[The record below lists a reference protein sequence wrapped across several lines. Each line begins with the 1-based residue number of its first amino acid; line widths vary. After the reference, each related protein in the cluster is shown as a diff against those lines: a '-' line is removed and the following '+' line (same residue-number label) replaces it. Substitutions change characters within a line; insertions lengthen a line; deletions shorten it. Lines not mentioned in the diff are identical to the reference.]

1 MALHPGIGTPVLDR
15 LGPRDVPEVLS
26 FLEDE
31 PVLNVYLIAL
41 VLRDALARP
50 HDSWWGARREGRLTA
65 LLYVGAHSGAVLP
78 AGDDL
83 EAHRALG
90 RLALEE
96 HPPVPSRLQL
106 IGPRA
111 AVAALR
117 EHFPGPDSSARLERA
132 QVYLVL
138 DRSAAARLAA
148 PRPAAAGTPA
158 GPTPELRTA
167 RREDYAFLYHAGAD
181 LRTEELLED
190 PRVVDPVAFARRVEE
205 ECRDGWTWVLRDA
218 RGLCFRAGVSA
229 LTSEAAQIS
238 GVYVPTSLRG
248 QGIATRALGELCV
261 RLLQR
266 SRVVCLFVNDFNEPA
281 LKLYRR
287 LGFRE
292 LSPWASVFFV
302 KET

>member
-1 MALHPGIGTPVLDR
+1 MALHAGIGTPVLDR

-26 FLEDE
+26 FLEDD

-50 HDSWWGARREGRLTA
+50 HDTWWGARRHGRLTA

-90 RLALEE
+90 GAARDERS
-96 HPPVPSRLQL
+96 PVPSRLQI
-106 IGPRA
+106 IGPRN

-117 EHFPGPDSSARLERA
+117 EQFPGPGAAARLERA

-138 DRSAAARLAA
+138 EHA
-148 PRPAAAGTPA
+148 PGTPGGYSGA
-158 GPTPELRTA
+158 LAPELRTA

-190 PRVVDPVAFARRVEE
+190 PRTIDPVAFARRVEE
-205 ECRDGWTWVLRDA
+205 ECRDGWTWILRDA
-218 RGLCFRAGVSA
+218 HGLCFRAGVSA
-229 LTSEAAQIS
+229 LTSEAAQVS
-238 GVYVPTSLRG
+238 GVYVPPGLRG
-248 QGIATRALGELCV
+248 QGIATRALGELCA

-281 LKLYRR
+281 LALYRR
-287 LGFRE
+287 LGFRQ
-292 LSPWASVFFV
+292 LASWTSVFYTR
-302 KET
+302 EER

>member
-26 FLEDE
+26 FLEDDA
-31 PVLNVYLIAL
+31 VLNVYLIAL

-50 HDSWWGARREGRLTA
+50 HDSWWGARRDGRLTA
-65 LLYVGAHSGAVLP
+65 LLYVGAHSGAILP

-90 RLALEE
+90 HLALEE
-96 HPPVPSRLQL
+96 RPPVPTRLQL

-117 EHFPGPDSSARLERA
+117 EHFPGPEAIARLERS

-138 DRSAAARLAA
+138 ERG
-148 PRPAAAGTPA
+148 PAAAAAA
-158 GPTPELRTA
+158 GAPDLRTA

-205 ECRDGWTWVLRDA
+205 ECRDGWTWILRDA

-229 LTSEAAQIS
+229 LTSDAAQVS
-238 GVYVPTSLRG
+238 GVYVPAPLRG
-248 QGIATRALGELCV
+248 QGIATRALGELCT
-261 RLLQR
+261 RLLLR
-266 SRVVCLFVNDFNEPA
+266 SRVICLFVNDFNEPA
-281 LKLYRR
+281 LKLYKR
-287 LGFRE
+287 LGFRS
-292 LSPWASVFFV
+292 LAAWASVFYV
-302 KET
+302 RE

>member
-1 MALHPGIGTPVLDR
+1 MALHPGIGSPVLDR

-50 HDSWWGARREGRLTA
+50 HDTWWGARRDGRLTA

-83 EAHRALG
+83 EAHRS
-90 RLALEE
+90 LARAAREE
-96 HPPVPSRLQL
+96 KPPVPSRLQV
-106 IGPRA
+106 IGPRD

-117 EHFPGPDSSARLERA
+117 EHFPGPGATARLERS
-132 QVYLVL
+132 QVYLL
-138 DRSAAARLAA
+138 LERAPGGPDMSA
-148 PRPAAAGTPA
+148 
-158 GPTPELRTA
+158 PELRTA

-190 PRVVDPVAFARRVEE
+190 PRTIDPVAFARRVEE
-205 ECRDGWTWVLRDA
+205 ECRDGWTWILRDA

-229 LTSEAAQIS
+229 LTSEAAQVS
-238 GVYVPTSLRG
+238 GVYVPPGLRG
-248 QGIATRALGELCV
+248 QGIATRALGELCT

-266 SRVVCLFVNDFNEPA
+266 SRVVCLFVNDFNAPA
-281 LKLYRR
+281 LALYRR
-287 LGFRE
+287 LGFRH
-292 LSPWASVFFV
+292 LAPWTSVFYGR
-302 KET
+302 EGA

>member
-26 FLEDE
+26 FLEDD

-50 HDSWWGARREGRLTA
+50 HDAWWGARRDGRLTSI
-65 LLYVGAHSGAVLP
+65 LYIGAHSGAVLP

-90 RLALEE
+90 LAAVEDGPA
-96 HPPVPSRLQL
+96 HPARLQL
-106 IGPRA
+106 IGPRD

-117 EHFPGPDSSARLERA
+117 GHFPGPEVTARLERS

-138 DRSAAARLAA
+138 ERT
-148 PRPAAAGTPA
+148 PGAAGGLA
-158 GPTPELRTA
+158 PELRTA

-190 PRVVDPVAFARRVEE
+190 PRAIDPVAFARRVEE
-205 ECRDGWTWVLRDA
+205 ECRDGWTWILRDA

-229 LTSEAAQIS
+229 LTAAAAQVS
-238 GVYVPTSLRG
+238 GVYVPPALRA
-248 QGIATRALGELCV
+248 QGIATKALGELCA

-281 LKLYRR
+281 LALYRR
-287 LGFRE
+287 LGFRQ
-292 LSPWASVFFV
+292 LAPWTSVFYV
-302 KET
+302 REDR

>member
-26 FLEDE
+26 FLEDD

-50 HDSWWGARREGRLTA
+50 HDTWWGARRDGRLTA
-65 LLYVGAHSGAVLP
+65 ILYVGAHSGAVLP
-78 AGDDL
+78 AGDDA

-90 RLALEE
+90 QAAFDER
-96 HPPVPSRLQL
+96 PVTPSRLQL
-106 IGPRA
+106 IGPRD

-117 EHFPGPDSSARLERA
+117 ERFPGPGAVARLERS

-138 DRSAAARLAA
+138 ERSPGGPATLA
-148 PRPAAAGTPA
+148 
-158 GPTPELRTA
+158 PELRTA

-190 PRVVDPVAFARRVEE
+190 PRAVDPIAFARRVEE
-205 ECRDGWTWVLRDA
+205 ECRDGWTWILRDA

-229 LTSEAAQIS
+229 LTSEAAQVS
-238 GVYVPTSLRG
+238 GVYVPAALRG
-248 QGIATRALGELCV
+248 QGIATRALGELCA
-261 RLLQR
+261 RLLLR
-266 SRVVCLFVNDFNEPA
+266 SRVVCLFVNDFNAPA
-281 LKLYRR
+281 LALYRR
-287 LGFRE
+287 LGFR
-292 LSPWASVFFV
+292 LLAPWASAFYVR
-302 KET
+302 EDSR

>member
-50 HDSWWGARREGRLTA
+50 HDSWWGARRDGRLTA

-90 RLALEE
+90 RAAREE
-96 HPPVPSRLQL
+96 KPLSPGRLQV
-106 IGPRA
+106 IGPRG

-117 EHFPGPDSSARLERA
+117 EHFPGPGATARLERS

-138 DRSAAARLAA
+138 ERMPGSDPSMAA
-148 PRPAAAGTPA
+148 
-158 GPTPELRTA
+158 PELRTA

-190 PRVVDPVAFARRVEE
+190 PRTIDPVAFARRVEE
-205 ECRDGWTWVLRDA
+205 ECRDGWTWILRDA

-229 LTSEAAQIS
+229 LTSEAAQVS
-238 GVYVPTSLRG
+238 GVYVPLALRG
-248 QGIATRALGELCV
+248 QGIATRALGELCT

-266 SRVVCLFVNDFNEPA
+266 SRVVCLFVNDFNQPA
-281 LKLYRR
+281 LALYRR
-287 LGFRE
+287 LGFRQ
-292 LSPWASVFFV
+292 LAPWTSVFYV
-302 KET
+302 REDA

>member
-26 FLEDE
+26 FLEDD

-50 HDSWWGARREGRLTA
+50 HDTWWGARRDGRLTA

-90 RLALEE
+90 RAARDER
-96 HPPVPSRLQL
+96 PPVPSRLQV

-117 EHFPGPDSSARLERA
+117 EHFPGPGTTARLERS

-138 DRSAAARLAA
+138 ERAPGGPGGDPDWAA
-148 PRPAAAGTPA
+148 
-158 GPTPELRTA
+158 PELRSA
-167 RREDYAFLYHAGAD
+167 RREDYALLYHAGAD

-190 PRVVDPVAFARRVEE
+190 PRAIDPVAFARRVEE
-205 ECRDGWTWVLRDA
+205 ECRDGWTWILRDA

-238 GVYVPTSLRG
+238 GVYVPPGLRG
-248 QGIATRALGELCV
+248 QGIATRALGELCT

-266 SRVVCLFVNDFNEPA
+266 SRVVCLFVNDFNAPA
-281 LKLYRR
+281 LALYRR

-292 LSPWASVFFV
+292 LAQWTSVFYV
-302 KET
+302 REGS

>member
-1 MALHPGIGTPVLDR
+1 MALHPGIGPPVLDR

-26 FLEDE
+26 FLEDD

-50 HDSWWGARREGRLTA
+50 HDTWWGARRDGRLTA

-90 RLALEE
+90 RAARDEK
-96 HPPVPSRLQL
+96 PPVPSRLQV

-111 AVAALR
+111 PVAALR
-117 EHFPGPDSSARLERA
+117 EHFPGPAATARLERS

-138 DRSAAARLAA
+138 ERAPGGPGGDPDMAA
-148 PRPAAAGTPA
+148 
-158 GPTPELRTA
+158 PELRTA

-190 PRVVDPVAFARRVEE
+190 PRAIDPVAFARRVEE
-205 ECRDGWTWVLRDA
+205 ECRDGWTWILRDA
-218 RGLCFRAGVSA
+218 RGLAFRAGVSA
-229 LTSEAAQIS
+229 LTSEAAQVS
-238 GVYVPTSLRG
+238 GVYVPPASRG
-248 QGIATRALGELCV
+248 QGIATRALGELCT

-266 SRVVCLFVNDFNEPA
+266 SRVVCLFVNDFNAPA
-281 LKLYRR
+281 LALYRR

-292 LSPWASVFFV
+292 LAPWTSVFYV
-302 KET
+302 REGS

>member
-50 HDSWWGARREGRLTA
+50 HDTWWGARRDGRLTA

-90 RLALEE
+90 RAARDER
-96 HPPVPSRLQL
+96 PPVPSRLQV

-117 EHFPGPDSSARLERA
+117 EHFPEPGITARLERS

-138 DRSAAARLAA
+138 ERAPGGPGGDPDTAA
-148 PRPAAAGTPA
+148 
-158 GPTPELRTA
+158 PELRSA
-167 RREDYAFLYHAGAD
+167 RREDYVFLYHAGAD

-190 PRVVDPVAFARRVEE
+190 PRVIDPVAFARRVEE
-205 ECRDGWTWVLRDA
+205 ECRDGWTWILRDA

-238 GVYVPTSLRG
+238 GVYVPPGLRG
-248 QGIATRALGELCV
+248 QGIATRALGELCT

-266 SRVVCLFVNDFNEPA
+266 SRVVCLFVNDFNAPA
-281 LKLYRR
+281 LALYRR

-292 LSPWASVFFV
+292 LAQWTSVFYV
-302 KET
+302 REGS

>member
-1 MALHPGIGTPVLDR
+1 MALHPGIGSPVLDR

-26 FLEDE
+26 FLEDD
-31 PVLNVYLIAL
+31 PVLNAYLIAL

-50 HDSWWGARREGRLTA
+50 HDTWWGARRDGRLTA
-65 LLYVGAHSGAVLP
+65 ILYVGAHSGAVLP

-90 RLALEE
+90 RAAFAER
-96 HPPVPSRLQL
+96 PAAPSRLQL
-106 IGPRA
+106 IGPRD

-117 EHFPGPDSSARLERA
+117 EHFPGPGASARLERS

-138 DRSAAARLAA
+138 ERPPGTSGMLA
-148 PRPAAAGTPA
+148 
-158 GPTPELRTA
+158 PELRTA
-167 RREDYAFLYHAGAD
+167 RREDYAYLYHAGAD

-190 PRVVDPVAFARRVEE
+190 PRNVDPVAFARRVEE
-205 ECRDGWTWVLRDA
+205 ECRDGWTWILRDA

-238 GVYVPTSLRG
+238 GVYVPAPMRG
-248 QGIATRALGELCV
+248 QGIATRALGELCA

-266 SRVVCLFVNDFNEPA
+266 SRVVCLFVNDFNAPA
-281 LKLYRR
+281 LALYRR
-287 LGFRE
+287 LGFRH
-292 LSPWASVFFV
+292 LAPWTSVFYV
-302 KET
+302 RQDG

>member
-26 FLEDE
+26 FLEDD

-96 HPPVPSRLQL
+96 RPPVPARLQL
-106 IGPRA
+106 IGQRA

-117 EHFPGPDSSARLERA
+117 EHFPGPASTARLERS

-138 DRSAAARLAA
+138 ERSAAAAWTGV
-148 PRPAAAGTPA
+148 PAAG
-158 GPTPELRTA
+158 PELRTA

-229 LTSEAAQIS
+229 LTAEAAQIS
-238 GVYVPTSLRG
+238 GVYVPPSLRG
-248 QGIATRALGELCV
+248 RGIATRALGELCA
-261 RLLQR
+261 RLIQR

-302 KET
+302 QPT

>member
-1 MALHPGIGTPVLDR
+1 MALHAGIGTPVLDR

-26 FLEDE
+26 FLEDD

-50 HDSWWGARREGRLTA
+50 HDTWWGARRHGRLTA

-90 RLALEE
+90 GAARDERS
-96 HPPVPSRLQL
+96 PVPSRLQI
-106 IGPRA
+106 IGPRN

-117 EHFPGPDSSARLERA
+117 EQFPGPGAAARLERA

-138 DRSAAARLAA
+138 EHA
-148 PRPAAAGTPA
+148 PGTPGGYA
-158 GPTPELRTA
+158 GALAPELRTA

-190 PRVVDPVAFARRVEE
+190 PRTIDPVAFARRVEE
-205 ECRDGWTWVLRDA
+205 ECRDGWTWILRDA
-218 RGLCFRAGVSA
+218 HGLCFRAGVSA
-229 LTSEAAQIS
+229 LTSEAAQVS
-238 GVYVPTSLRG
+238 GVYVPPGLRG
-248 QGIATRALGELCV
+248 QGIATRALGELCA

-281 LKLYRR
+281 LALYRR
-287 LGFRE
+287 LGFRQ
-292 LSPWASVFFV
+292 LASWTSVFYTR
-302 KET
+302 EDR

>member
-26 FLEDE
+26 FLEDD

-50 HDSWWGARREGRLTA
+50 HDTWWGARRDGRLTA

-90 RLALEE
+90 RAARDER
-96 HPPVPSRLQL
+96 PPVPSRLQV

-117 EHFPGPDSSARLERA
+117 EHFPGPGTTARLERA

-138 DRSAAARLAA
+138 ERAPGGPGVDPDRSA
-148 PRPAAAGTPA
+148 
-158 GPTPELRTA
+158 PELRSA
-167 RREDYAFLYHAGAD
+167 RREDYVFLYHAGAD

-190 PRVVDPVAFARRVEE
+190 PRAIDPVAFARRVEE
-205 ECRDGWTWVLRDA
+205 ECRDGWTWILRDA

-229 LTSEAAQIS
+229 LTSEAAQVS
-238 GVYVPTSLRG
+238 GVYVPPGLRG
-248 QGIATRALGELCV
+248 QGIATRALGELCT

-266 SRVVCLFVNDFNEPA
+266 SRVVCLFVNDFNAPA
-281 LKLYRR
+281 LALYRR

-292 LSPWASVFFV
+292 LAQWTSVFYV
-302 KET
+302 REGS

>member
-50 HDSWWGARREGRLTA
+50 HDTWWGARRDGRLTA

-83 EAHRALG
+83 QAHRGLG
-90 RLALEE
+90 RAARDEK
-96 HPPVPSRLQL
+96 PPVPSRLQV

-117 EHFPGPDSSARLERA
+117 EHFPGPGTTARLERS

-138 DRSAAARLAA
+138 ERAPGGPGGDPDTAA
-148 PRPAAAGTPA
+148 
-158 GPTPELRTA
+158 PELRSA
-167 RREDYAFLYHAGAD
+167 RREDYALLYHAGAD

-190 PRVVDPVAFARRVEE
+190 PRAIDPVAFARRVEE
-205 ECRDGWTWVLRDA
+205 ECRDGWTWILRDA

-238 GVYVPTSLRG
+238 GVYVPPGLRC
-248 QGIATRALGELCV
+248 QGIATRALGELCA

-266 SRVVCLFVNDFNEPA
+266 SRVVCLFVNDFNAPA
-281 LKLYRR
+281 LALYRR

-292 LSPWASVFFV
+292 LAQWTSVFYV
-302 KET
+302 REGS

>member
-26 FLEDE
+26 FLEDD

-50 HDSWWGARREGRLTA
+50 HDTWWGARRDGRLTA
-65 LLYVGAHSGAVLP
+65 ILYVGAHSGAVLP
-78 AGDDL
+78 AGDDA

-90 RLALEE
+90 QAAFDER
-96 HPPVPSRLQL
+96 PVTPSRLQL

-117 EHFPGPDSSARLERA
+117 EHFPGPGATARLERSPGGPA
-132 QVYLVL
+132 T
-138 DRSAAARLAA
+138 LA
-148 PRPAAAGTPA
+148 
-158 GPTPELRTA
+158 PELRTA

-190 PRVVDPVAFARRVEE
+190 PRAVDPVAFARRVEV
-205 ECRDGWTWVLRDA
+205 ECRDGWTWILRDA

-229 LTSEAAQIS
+229 LTSEAAQVS
-238 GVYVPTSLRG
+238 GVYVPAALRG
-248 QGIATRALGELCV
+248 QGIATRALGELCA
-261 RLLQR
+261 RLLLR
-266 SRVVCLFVNDFNEPA
+266 SRVVCLFVNDFNAPA
-281 LKLYRR
+281 LALYRR
-287 LGFRE
+287 LGFR
-292 LSPWASVFFV
+292 LLAPWASAFYVR
-302 KET
+302 EDSR

>member
-26 FLEDE
+26 FLEDD

-50 HDSWWGARREGRLTA
+50 HDTWWGARRDGRLTA
-65 LLYVGAHSGAVLP
+65 ILYLGAHSGAVLP

-90 RLALEE
+90 RAAREE
-96 HPPVPSRLQL
+96 KPPAPSRIQL
-106 IGPRA
+106 IGPREV
-111 AVAALR
+111 VAALR
-117 EHFPGPDSSARLERA
+117 EHYPGPRATARLERA

-138 DRSAAARLAA
+138 ERAPGGPGALA
-148 PRPAAAGTPA
+148 
-158 GPTPELRTA
+158 PELRTA

-190 PRVVDPVAFARRVEE
+190 PRAVDPVAFARRVEE
-205 ECRDGWTWVLRDA
+205 ECRDGWTWILRDS
-218 RGLCFRAGVSA
+218 RGLSFRAGVSA
-229 LTSEAAQIS
+229 LTSEAAQVS
-238 GVYVPTSLRG
+238 GVYVPPALRG
-248 QGIATRALGELCV
+248 QGIATRALGELCA

-266 SRVVCLFVNDFNEPA
+266 SRVVCLFVNDFNAPA
-281 LKLYRR
+281 LALYRR
-287 LGFRE
+287 LGFRQ
-292 LSPWASVFFV
+292 LSAWTSVFFV
-302 KET
+302 REEH

>member
-15 LGPRDVPEVLS
+15 LGPRDVPEVLA
-26 FLEDE
+26 FLEDD

-50 HDSWWGARREGRLTA
+50 HDTWWGARRDGRLTA

-90 RLALEE
+90 RAAREEKPLA
-96 HPPVPSRLQL
+96 PGRLQL
-106 IGPRA
+106 IGPRD

-117 EHFPGPDSSARLERA
+117 EHFPGSGATARLERS

-138 DRSAAARLAA
+138 ERTPGAPGTLA
-148 PRPAAAGTPA
+148 
-158 GPTPELRTA
+158 PELRTA

-190 PRVVDPVAFARRVEE
+190 PRAVDPVAFARRVEE
-205 ECRDGWTWVLRDA
+205 ECRDGWTWILRDG

-229 LTSEAAQIS
+229 LTSEAAQVS
-238 GVYVPTSLRG
+238 GVFVPPALRG
-248 QGIATRALGELCV
+248 QGIATRALGELCA

-281 LKLYRR
+281 LALYRR
-287 LGFRE
+287 LGFRQ
-292 LSPWASVFFV
+292 LSPWTSVFYV
-302 KET
+302 RDER

>member
-1 MALHPGIGTPVLDR
+1 MALHAGIGTPVLDR

-26 FLEDE
+26 FLEDD

-50 HDSWWGARREGRLTA
+50 HDTWWGARRHGRLTA

-90 RLALEE
+90 GAARDERS
-96 HPPVPSRLQL
+96 PVPSRLQI
-106 IGPRA
+106 IGPRN

-117 EHFPGPDSSARLERA
+117 EQFPGPGAAARLERA

-138 DRSAAARLAA
+138 EHA
-148 PRPAAAGTPA
+148 PGTPGGYA
-158 GPTPELRTA
+158 GALAPELRTA

-190 PRVVDPVAFARRVEE
+190 PRTIVPVAFARRVEE
-205 ECRDGWTWVLRDA
+205 ECRDGWTWILRDA
-218 RGLCFRAGVSA
+218 HGLCFRAGVSA
-229 LTSEAAQIS
+229 LTSEAAQVS
-238 GVYVPTSLRG
+238 GVYVPPGLRG
-248 QGIATRALGELCV
+248 QGIATRALGELCA

-281 LKLYRR
+281 LALYRR
-287 LGFRE
+287 LGFRQ
-292 LSPWASVFFV
+292 LASWTSVFYAR
-302 KET
+302 EDR